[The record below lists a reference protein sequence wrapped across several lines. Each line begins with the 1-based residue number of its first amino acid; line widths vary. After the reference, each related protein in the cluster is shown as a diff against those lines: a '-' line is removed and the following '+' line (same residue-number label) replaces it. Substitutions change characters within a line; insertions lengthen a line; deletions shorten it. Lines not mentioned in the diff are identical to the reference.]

1 MNTIFEIIKEYCE
14 QRKISRKGVIL
25 HGSQALG
32 FANIN
37 SDYDILIIMEDNVKT
52 KMDAFITLDNKRIQ
66 IEFISFQKLSEELEN
81 YESILFKQIL
91 DLNLIAGR
99 ILMGIILEADDQIK
113 TLIEKNK
120 LYRLKKELINRFLYT
135 ATNFLNDSKTDD
147 VILKKFSLQVMAISI
162 GNAILIK
169 NDIFWLSVKWQHRFL
184 ENILTEEDYALYIR
198 LRFNDNND
206 DEALLIELA
215 KTLIKNNI

>member
-1 MNTIFEIIKEYCE
+1 
-14 QRKISRKGVIL
+14 
-25 HGSQALG
+25 
-32 FANIN
+32 
-37 SDYDILIIMEDNVKT
+37 
-52 KMDAFITLDNKRIQ
+52 
-66 IEFISFQKLSEELEN
+66 
-81 YESILFKQIL
+81 
-91 DLNLIAGR
+91 
-99 ILMGIILEADDQIK
+99 MGIILEADDQIK